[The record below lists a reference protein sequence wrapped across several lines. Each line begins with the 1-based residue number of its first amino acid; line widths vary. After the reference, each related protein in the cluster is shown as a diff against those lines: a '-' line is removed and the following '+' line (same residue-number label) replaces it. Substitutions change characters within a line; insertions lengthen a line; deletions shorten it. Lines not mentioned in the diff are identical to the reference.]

1 MARDPKSIYQP
12 PEEQLALFP
21 NISGNAL
28 NGLGETE
35 IRPPKPIFWHHG
47 VENLPHKALQ
57 DYYLEKYNKVP
68 ELKHFQHKY
77 GGRGGAAPPEKPKIA
92 TEDTP
97 ENWVTRIRE
106 YGLANESDIIGV
118 ASVNKDWVF
127 EGYEVGHPWILMIGV
142 AMDHTEL
149 AKAPSIESPIEVI
162 AQYNRG
168 TRAARSIANFIQSH
182 GYSARPHGGPA
193 AGPMLLIPAAIEAG
207 MGELGKHG
215 SIINRQ
221 FGSSF
226 RLAGV
231 LTDIPLTTDAPDV
244 FGADDF
250 CTNCQICT
258 TACPPDAIKREKNS
272 VRGIEK
278 WYVDFDKCIPYF
290 NETQGCG
297 ICIAVCP
304 WSTPGRAPKMAEK
317 MTARRDRIDRGEVK
331 EG

>member
-1 MARDPKSIYQP
+1 MPKPEKPIYQP
-12 PEEQLALFP
+12 PAEQLALFP
-21 NISGNAL
+21 DVSGNTL
-28 NGLGETE
+28 NGLGETK
-35 IRPPKPIFWHHG
+35 IRPPTPIFWHYG
-47 VENLPHKALQ
+47 DDDLPHKALQ
-57 DYYLEKYNKVP
+57 DYYLKRYDEYP
-68 ELKHFQHKY
+68 ELQGFQHKF
-77 GGRGGAAPPEKPKIA
+77 GGRGSTKRPEQPDSA

-97 ENWVTRIRE
+97 ENWVTRIVAH
-106 YGLANESDIIGV
+106 GLANESDIIGV
-118 ASVNKDWVF
+118 ARVDQQWVF
-127 EGYEVGHPWILMIGV
+127 EGFEITEPWVVIIGV

-149 AKAPSIESPIEVI
+149 VKAPSIESPIEVI
-162 AQYNRG
+162 TQYNRG
-168 TRAARSIANFIQSH
+168 TRAARAIANFIQGH
-182 GYSARPHGGPA
+182 GYSARPHGGPT

-215 SIINRQ
+215 SLINRQ
-221 FGSSF
+221 FGSSL

-231 LTDIPLTTDAPDV
+231 LTDIPLVTNVPDV

-258 TACPPDAIKREKNS
+258 NACPPDAIHREKNP

-304 WSTPGRAPKMAEK
+304 WSTPGRGPKMAEK
-317 MTARRDRIDRGEVK
+317 MTARKNRLNPKSVTS
-331 EG
+331 